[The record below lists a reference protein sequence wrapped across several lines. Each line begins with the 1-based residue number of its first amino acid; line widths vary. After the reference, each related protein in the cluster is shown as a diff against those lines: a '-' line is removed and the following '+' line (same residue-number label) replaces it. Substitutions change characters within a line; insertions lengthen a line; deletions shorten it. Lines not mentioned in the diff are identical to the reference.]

1 MGLLRS
7 LARGVGS
14 RISPALWGAGIGA
27 GLGGSVSAM
36 GGGSAEDVGRA
47 ALYGGAAGGIGGA
60 IGGPFNAGPLLLGAG
75 VGGVTAGAMN
85 RGDPVDAAARM
96 ILMQSRSTEDIPRA
110 AELLF
115 GGQATQDEMGYGRY
129 GRSNKYGVSASD
141 QMLANLPPDQQQA
154 AVRRAYE
161 LSQQQQ

>member
-36 GGGSAEDVGRA
+36 G
-47 ALYGGAAGGIGGA
+47 
-60 IGGPFNAGPLLLGAG
+60 
-75 VGGVTAGAMN
+75 
-85 RGDPVDAAARM
+85 
-96 ILMQSRSTEDIPRA
+96 
-110 AELLF
+110 
-115 GGQATQDEMGYGRY
+115 
-129 GRSNKYGVSASD
+129 SASD